1 VARARELAAAS
12 RARLALWGLW
22 PEQIDALEKSGKASP
37 TIDVLSPLAG
47 IVTKKTVVAGDYV
60 AEGAALF
67 DVADLSTVW
76 LKARVYED
84 DLGLVGVGRTVTAT
98 ASAYAGETFE
108 GTVVFVDPFLDK
120 ATRTADLRADLAN
133 PQGRLKPGMYLAAT
147 IRVPLA
153 DVEPFKSQTRPAG
166 GAAKVV
172 YWCPMHPEVVQDAP
186 GKCPKCGGMELE
198 KKEIPG
204 ASGKD
209 VLVVPETAVVDTGK
223 RKVVYVESSPGVFDA
238 REVVLGP
245 RAGVFYPVV
254 RGVEAGMKVATAGS
268 FLIDAETR
276 LNPAAAGSYFGAS
289 GTEKKPAAHGDHR

>member
-1 VARARELAAAS
+1 
-12 RARLALWGLW
+12 
-22 PEQIDALEKSGKASP
+22 
-37 TIDVLSPLAG
+37 
-47 IVTKKTVVAGDYV
+47 
-60 AEGAALF
+60 
-67 DVADLSTVW
+67 
-76 LKARVYED
+76 
-84 DLGLVGVGRTVTAT
+84 
-98 ASAYAGETFE
+98 
-108 GTVVFVDPFLDK
+108 
-120 ATRTADLRADLAN
+120 
-133 PQGRLKPGMYLAAT
+133 
-147 IRVPLA
+147 
-153 DVEPFKSQTRPAG
+153 
-166 GAAKVV
+166 
-172 YWCPMHPEVVQDAP
+172 MHPEVVQDAP